1 MIDGGKFGF
10 VIAQKAYI
18 INPKNSY
25 NLSIF
30 IGIRPIIFLLFF
42 QAVNSVSLNIY
53 NKLKTDYYLY

>member
-30 IGIRPIIFLLFF
+30 IGIRPIIFYCF
-42 QAVNSVSLNIY
+42 S
-53 NKLKTDYYLY
+53 KL